1 MTSIIAG
8 TGAYVLSRFTDQ
20 ALADSLGLRTIR
32 AGTDP
37 LRWVSSHFVGLNSPQ
52 VSNMTDEYGADFNAL
67 VTIGASQITNAI
79 KKLPS
84 GWFQTIASTLQQKV
98 LQDYIV
104 SEVNSTKNFFF
115 HSILRKCTM
124 HTVSYVHK
132 TVRTYNLIKE
142 KVPAAPVA
150 ICIAFGLIGALF
162 TPTLKFRYKETEAQ
176 EKFGNATKLPANVLL
191 ISKQDLS
198 PLNIGLLG
206 TLKNIQLPSW
216 DKASKVALGIT
227 KLALAGAVAYGTFRL
242 CPNFIESHKTALI
255 TGAVFAL
262 I

>member
-1 MTSIIAG
+1 MA
-8 TGAYVLSRFTDQ
+8 
-20 ALADSLGLRTIR
+20 
-32 AGTDP
+32 
-37 LRWVSSHFVGLNSPQ
+37 
-52 VSNMTDEYGADFNAL
+52 DEYGADFNNLLTVAD
-67 VTIGASQITNAI
+67 SQLTNTI

-84 GWFQTIASTLQQKV
+84 GRFQTIASTLQQRV
-98 LQDYIV
+98 VQGYIMSRV
-104 SEVNSTKNFFF
+104 ESTKNFFF

-142 KVPAAPVA
+142 RIPTAPVA
-150 ICIAFGLIGALF
+150 ICMAFSLIAALF
-162 TPTLKFRYKETEAQ
+162 TPTLKFRYREAEAQ
-176 EKFGNATKLPANVLL
+176 EKFSTTKIPGNMILTP
-191 ISKQDLS
+191 SQDLS

-255 TGAVFAL
+255 AGAVFAL